1 MSPSSTPRSCTV
13 ALLAKRNR
21 YHKNIVERSAW
32 ASTASRTPKAD
43 AAWELRWMLL
53 KHSAEGHQYPCL
65 QEPKHPSVVRLEEPK
80 YPSRQLRRLAEADGA
95 AWSESVPESA
105 PVRRRPLEDC
115 RRAPP
120 LPELP
125 AQGDCLGCKLT
136 LAGRGARSG
145 TTTRRPSLRA
155 GTLQKNEGRGRGQA
169 QVPVQT
175 TTSQRLMNCSGS
187 LPVRTTTFGEAK
199 MTST

>member
-1 MSPSSTPRSCTV
+1 
-13 ALLAKRNR
+13 
-21 YHKNIVERSAW
+21 
-32 ASTASRTPKAD
+32 
-43 AAWELRWMLL
+43 MLL
-53 KHSAEGHQYPCL
+53 KRSAEGHQYPCL
-65 QEPKHPSVVRLEEPK
+65 QEPKHPSVVRLEETK

-136 LAGRGARSG
+136 FERVEVPVRAQLHGGPAYAPAHSRRTKAEVEVKPKCPFRLLLGRGHASGSQAETPGNASPVQYAARS
-145 TTTRRPSLRA
+145 RRPAAEVVETRWRA
-155 GTLQKNEGRGRGQA
+155 PGRRVTGTPAGLSCQVVA
-169 QVPVQT
+169 QSSP
-175 TTSQRLMNCSGS
+175 
-187 LPVRTTTFGEAK
+187 K
-199 MTST
+199 